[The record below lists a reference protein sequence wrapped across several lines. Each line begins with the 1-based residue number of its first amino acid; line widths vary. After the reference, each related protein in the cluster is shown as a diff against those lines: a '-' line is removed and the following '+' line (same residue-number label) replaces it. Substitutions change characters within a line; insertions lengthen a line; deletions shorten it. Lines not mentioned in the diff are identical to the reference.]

1 MARAKATGL
10 TALAAVAALVALAR
24 PGRAASAHAAL
35 MRRCA
40 FGLGIRLTSDRAE
53 PAAGA
58 VRFCGVVSSPL
69 GLGLAGVKAVLR
81 GEEVELLALDTGNIE
96 VRLPRQKR
104 QHVLVGPRNG
114 GWWPFIAADLG
125 FRPDD
130 QPRTG
135 APVRLLTGTV
145 RRPLVLVRLGIRDVR
160 RGDRLE
166 LLSPLQTLPGD
177 PKQKRPKHTWAFLL
191 LKVRTEKE
199 LGKRLRADG
208 TPREAAAACRL
219 WGIRLDAAK
228 APAGD
233 GPGPADVDHAKTTL
247 TGWVDSAVKLSAL
260 EIEDARAGD
269 RVHLVPHKNGW
280 KLLLLEKATPQ
291 PVLFSFGLDG
301 RATLV
306 QR

>member
-1 MARAKATGL
+1 MARAKAIGL

-24 PGRAASAHAAL
+24 PGRAASVNAAL

-40 FGLGIRLTSDRAE
+40 FALGIRLTSDRSE

-58 VRFCGVVSSPL
+58 VRFRGVVSSSL

-81 GEEVELLALDTGNIE
+81 GDAVELSALDTGNIE
-96 VRLPRQKR
+96 IRLPRQKR
-104 QHVLVGPRNG
+104 QHVVVGPRNG

-125 FRPDD
+125 FSPDHP
-130 QPRTG
+130 PRTG
-135 APVRLLTGTV
+135 APVRLLTGTM

-166 LLSPLQTLPGD
+166 LLSPLLPLPGD
-177 PKQKRPKHTWAFLL
+177 AGQKRPKHTWAFLL

-199 LGKRLRADG
+199 LGKRLRADA

-228 APAGD
+228 TPAGD
-233 GPGPADVDHAKTTL
+233 GPEPADVDHAKTTL
-247 TGWVDSAVKLSAL
+247 TGWVDSAAKLSAL
-260 EIEDARAGD
+260 EIEDARADD

-306 QR
+306 RR